1 MENAVSIA
9 TGKPRTDGWY
19 REWIGLKMQ
28 FLPIYIGSV
37 AHFRYTS
44 KQSYLY
50 PGTMH
55 TSPVVSVNIS
65 DDKNTVK
72 VETLNTIYTFRKEE
86 ASNEQP
92 RNS

>member
-9 TGKPRTDGWY
+9 TGKPRTDGLY
-19 REWIGLKMQ
+19 PEWIGMKMQ
-28 FLPIYIGSV
+28 FLPIYIGNV

-44 KQSYLY
+44 RQSYLY

-55 TSPVVSVNIS
+55 TSPVISVDIS

-72 VETLNTIYTFRKEE
+72 VETLNTIYTFRKEDV
-86 ASNEQP
+86 SNEQSSNP
-92 RNS
+92 